1 MERDSPL
8 FQRPARRRR
17 TLSWLGLA
25 AILGGLTLIW
35 LYFENPLLTKNPSPV
50 YGIMYLGTGCIL
62 ILWGLRALAG
72 EVAGIFGK
80 WRNRPA
86 SGYRVSMPR
95 EAVIYGLILVVLCA
109 GALLGR
115 SNMLML
121 VFGLMAGPFVLNG
134 QVTLGILRRLEV
146 KRSLPEHATVG
157 ENFSVKMSLSNRKH
171 FLSSWM
177 VSVEDV
183 VEAPREQLQPA
194 VLFACVPAQSM
205 REAVY
210 EIRPAR
216 RGLYEFGPV
225 RVMSRFPLGLMER
238 SIDLG
243 LVEQFVVYPRI
254 GRIKPQWRH
263 AAAAGELASEQA
275 RIGHSASDDE
285 FHRLREYRRGDNPR
299 AIHWRTTARRN
310 ELMVKE
316 FQHGRSQDL
325 LLALDLWLPP
335 SAVAARGLLSPAV
348 AGTGAGMVAG
358 TVTELARVEM
368 AVSFAASI
376 CVDHMQ
382 SATDSTIELVV
393 SGRETQSARAT
404 AGIASMGSLLELLA
418 LAQAGPSA
426 SLGDAVREA
435 SQNAPGQLRRVLIT
449 TRPRTQIVAA
459 LVANANAP
467 NAGAFSASAF
477 SSSASRGSAVTQ
489 FDASD
494 LEIIEADPQELSAW
508 LEFDLTEF
516 DQSGPEGAR

>member
-1 MERDSPL
+1 
-8 FQRPARRRR
+8 
-17 TLSWLGLA
+17 LGLA

-35 LYFENPLLTKNPSPV
+35 LYFDNPHLTKSRSPI
-50 YGIMYLGTGCIL
+50 YGMMYLGTGCFL

-72 EVAGIFGK
+72 EIAGIFGK
-80 WRNRPA
+80 WRHRPA
-86 SGYRVSMPR
+86 RRYRVSMPR
-95 EAVIYGLILVVLCA
+95 EAVIYFLILGVLCA

-157 ENFSVKMSLSNRKH
+157 QSFSVKLSLSNRKR

-177 VSVEDV
+177 VSVEDFV
-183 VEAPREQLQPA
+183 VAPREQLQPA
-194 VLFACVPAQSM
+194 ALFACVPARSI

-210 EIRPAR
+210 EIRPAQ

-225 RVMSRFPLGLMER
+225 RVLSRFPLGLMER

-243 LVEQFVVYPRI
+243 LVDRFVVYPRI
-254 GRIKPQWRH
+254 GRLKPNWRH
-263 AAAAGELASEQA
+263 AAAAGELASEQS
-275 RIGHSASDDE
+275 RLGHSASDDE

-325 LLALDLWLPP
+325 LLAVDLWVPQSDATPLAPE
-335 SAVAARGLLSPAV
+335 
-348 AGTGAGMVAG
+348 GAGAMTG
-358 TVTELARVEM
+358 TTPLERVEM
-368 AVSFAASI
+368 AISFAASI
-376 CVDHMQ
+376 CVEHMQ
-382 SATDSTIELVV
+382 TATDSMIELVLC
-393 SGRETQSARAT
+393 GDETQHVKAT
-404 AGIASMGSLLELLA
+404 AGVASMGSLLERLA
-418 LAQAGPSA
+418 LAQAGPA
-426 SLGDAVREA
+426 ARLAGAIREA
-435 SQNAPGQLRRVLIT
+435 SQSAPGPLRRVLIT
-449 TRPRTQIVAA
+449 TRPRAA
-459 LVANANAP
+459 LDAVLVAQSDSLTP
-467 NAGAFSASAF
+467 
-477 SSSASRGSAVTQ
+477 

-508 LEFDLTEF
+508 LEFDLSESEAT
-516 DQSGPEGAR
+516 QWA